1 MKKIKELYEKDKPR
15 EKLAL
20 KGAQSLKNEEL
31 MAVLL
36 GSGVRGKD
44 VRKLSREIVS
54 LLDSEFDSLSL
65 DKLLKIHGLG
75 KAKASQILAAIELS
89 RRYLIKN
96 NKKISTAKDVFNEL
110 IEYTT
115 KNQEHFILLTLD
127 GAGHLINK
135 RVVFKGT
142 LNQSLVHPREVF
154 ADAIVDRSAAIII
167 AHNHPSGSLEPS
179 VEDIEITKRLSKVAD
194 IIGIDLMDHIILSK
208 NGYFSFVKEGILI

>member
-1 MKKIKELYEKDKPR
+1 LKKIKELYEKDKPR

-96 NKKISTAKDVFNEL
+96 NKKISSAKDVFDEL

-154 ADAIVDRSAAIII
+154 ADAIADRSAAIII

-194 IIGIDLMDHIILSK
+194 IIGIDLIEHIIISK
-208 NGYFSFVKEGILI
+208 NGYFSFVEEGILI

>member
-1 MKKIKELYEKDKPR
+1 LKKIKELYEKDKPR

-20 KGAQSLKNEEL
+20 KGAKSLKNEEL

-154 ADAIVDRSAAIII
+154 ADAIADRSAAIII

-179 VEDIEITKRLSKVAD
+179 DADIKITKQLSEVAD
-194 IIGIDLMDHIILSK
+194 IVGIDLIDHIIVSK

>member
-1 MKKIKELYEKDKPR
+1 LKKIKELYEKDKPR

-154 ADAIVDRSAAIII
+154 ADAIADRSAAIII

-179 VEDIEITKRLSKVAD
+179 DADIKITKQLSEVAD
-194 IIGIDLMDHIILSK
+194 IVGIDLIDHIIVSK

>member
-20 KGAQSLKNEEL
+20 KGAKSLKNEEL

-154 ADAIVDRSAAIII
+154 ADAIADRSAAIII

-179 VEDIEITKRLSKVAD
+179 DADIKITKQLSEVAD
-194 IIGIDLMDHIILSK
+194 IVGIDLIDHIIVSK
-208 NGYFSFVKEGILI
+208 NGYFSFVKEGVLT

>member
-1 MKKIKELYEKDKPR
+1 LKKLKELYEKDKPR

-20 KGAQSLKNEEL
+20 KGAEALKNEEL

-36 GSGVRGKD
+36 GSGVKGKD
-44 VRKLSREIVS
+44 VRKLSREIIS
-54 LLDSEFDSLSL
+54 LFESGFESLNL

-75 KAKASQILAAIELS
+75 VAKASQILAAIELS
-89 RRYLIKN
+89 RRYLVKN
-96 NKKISTAKDVFNEL
+96 NKKISSAKDVYNEL

-115 KNQEHFILLTLD
+115 KNQEYFIMLTLD

-154 ADAIVDRSAAIII
+154 ADAIADRSASIII
-167 AHNHPSGSLEPS
+167 AHNHPSGNLEPS
-179 VEDIEITKRLSKVAD
+179 DSDIKITKRLSEVAD
-194 IIGIDLMDHIILSK
+194 IVGIDLVDHIIISK
-208 NGYFSFVKEGILI
+208 NGYFSFRQEGIFI

>member
-1 MKKIKELYEKDKPR
+1 LKKIKELYEKDKPR

-154 ADAIVDRSAAIII
+154 ADAIADRSAAIII

-179 VEDIEITKRLSKVAD
+179 DADIKITKQLSEVAD
-194 IIGIDLMDHIILSK
+194 IVGIDLIDHIIVSK
-208 NGYFSFVKEGILI
+208 NGYFSFVKEGVLT